1 MILPFVGEMLSRVGR
16 HPAVER
22 ALDALRHGP
31 GTCAQISG
39 LTDTAKALVVAHAAL
54 ALNRSVVM
62 LVESNARAELMFEP
76 IRFFFDALSGK
87 AGTQVCMLPEHDVL
101 PWQGL
106 SPHPAIA
113 ETRAASLWRFATGQV
128 SVLLVPVAAARMK
141 LRESAYYAGLAREL
155 RRESAEELE
164 ALNAHLAAVGYERH
178 DTVEM
183 PGQYAVRGGIV
194 DVFSPEAAR
203 PARLEFFGDTL
214 ESLREFDPRTQRS
227 VRTIDHTVLLPL
239 NEVRRQGEQL
249 EWLYRRKAAKECR
262 EAVEAP
268 LADVFPGWEFQ
279 ALQLLPPVGS
289 LFDLQN
295 ELVAILDEPEV
306 LGEASQ
312 KFSARVADAFQHA
325 SVSEH
330 GGPAAEPEVFFLND
344 LEWASSLQRIARLS
358 LSQLALSSQTPALS
372 RAEELLAQPTI
383 RYRGNVRAFMAEVRG
398 RLREGEQVIASAANI
413 GELERLADLCH
424 EYELAFQ
431 LGELGEHSTLSR
443 LAGDSS
449 AGSVPALTVLQARLQ
464 EGVTFP
470 ELKLTIFGTSDLF
483 ETLPVTERRRRPVAA
498 TFFSGASELQAGDYV
513 VHVDHGIGQFDGL
526 KLIPTDGT
534 ATECMQLRYADDARL
549 YVPLARMDLVQKYR
563 ALAGARPQLDR
574 LGGTAWASRKQ
585 RVRQSVTD
593 LAERLLRLYAQR
605 RSSEG
610 YAFPPDTTWQ
620 REFED
625 AFEFEE
631 TLDQGQAIQDVK
643 ADMERA
649 TPMDRLLCGDVGY
662 GKTEVAMRA
671 AFKAVS
677 DSRQVAVLA
686 PTTVLV
692 LQHFETFKRRFAAF
706 PVRVEMLSR
715 FRTAKEQKQVLTELA
730 AGRVDIVIGTHRLLS
745 KDVRFHD
752 LGLLVVDEEQRF
764 GVAAKERI
772 KELRRNVD
780 VLTLSATPIP
790 RTLHMSLVGLRDMSV
805 IETPPKDRLAI
816 QTVVAPFSEKLVQDA
831 IERELE
837 REGQVFFVHNRVQS
851 IYSVAAML
859 QRLVPRARIAVGHG
873 QMSERELEKVM
884 LRFVRREADI
894 LVSTSI
900 IENGLDI
907 PRCNTII
914 INRADRFGLAELY
927 QLRGRVGRSNQR
939 AYAFL
944 LVPAERSLSA
954 LARRRLAA
962 LREFSDLG
970 AGFRIAALDL
980 ELRGAGNLLGP
991 QQHGHV
997 NAVGFDLYCR
1007 MLERAVA
1014 EEKGETPQ
1022 PELRATLSLG
1032 LEIRIPPEYVPQE
1045 NVRLRAYQRIAAI
1058 SSEGE
1063 RDEVARELED
1073 RFGPLPR
1080 AVENLLDYALLKSV
1094 CERLGVAAVER
1105 RHDQI
1110 AVKFY
1115 EQTPVRPERLVALV
1129 RANASRGTRLDPSGV
1144 LWLPVKSAGPAPNAS
1159 AAAVTR
1165 NVLLQLEA

>member
-1 MILPFVGEMLSRVGR
+1 
-16 HPAVER
+16 
-22 ALDALRHGP
+22 
-31 GTCAQISG
+31 
-39 LTDTAKALVVAHAAL
+39 
-54 ALNRSVVM
+54 
-62 LVESNARAELMFEP
+62 
-76 IRFFFDALSGK
+76 
-87 AGTQVCMLPEHDVL
+87 
-101 PWQGL
+101 
-106 SPHPAIA
+106 
-113 ETRAASLWRFATGQV
+113 
-128 SVLLVPVAAARMK
+128 
-141 LRESAYYAGLAREL
+141 
-155 RRESAEELE
+155 
-164 ALNAHLAAVGYERH
+164 
-178 DTVEM
+178 
-183 PGQYAVRGGIV
+183 
-194 DVFSPEAAR
+194 
-203 PARLEFFGDTL
+203 
-214 ESLREFDPRTQRS
+214 
-227 VRTIDHTVLLPL
+227 
-239 NEVRRQGEQL
+239 
-249 EWLYRRKAAKECR
+249 
-262 EAVEAP
+262 
-268 LADVFPGWEFQ
+268 
-279 ALQLLPPVGS
+279 
-289 LFDLQN
+289 
-295 ELVAILDEPEV
+295 
-306 LGEASQ
+306 
-312 KFSARVADAFQHA
+312 
-325 SVSEH
+325 
-330 GGPAAEPEVFFLND
+330 
-344 LEWASSLQRIARLS
+344 
-358 LSQLALSSQTPALS
+358 
-372 RAEELLAQPTI
+372 
-383 RYRGNVRAFMAEVRG
+383 
-398 RLREGEQVIASAANI
+398 
-413 GELERLADLCH
+413 
-424 EYELAFQ
+424 
-431 LGELGEHSTLSR
+431 
-443 LAGDSS
+443 
-449 AGSVPALTVLQARLQ
+449 
-464 EGVTFP
+464 
-470 ELKLTIFGTSDLF
+470 
-483 ETLPVTERRRRPVAA
+483 
-498 TFFSGASELQAGDYV
+498 
-513 VHVDHGIGQFDGL
+513 
-526 KLIPTDGT
+526 
-534 ATECMQLRYADDARL
+534 
-549 YVPLARMDLVQKYR
+549 
-563 ALAGARPQLDR
+563 
-574 LGGTAWASRKQ
+574 
-585 RVRQSVTD
+585 
-593 LAERLLRLYAQR
+593 
-605 RSSEG
+605 
-610 YAFPPDTTWQ
+610 
-620 REFED
+620 
-625 AFEFEE
+625 
-631 TLDQGQAIQDVK
+631 
-643 ADMERA
+643 
-649 TPMDRLLCGDVGY
+649 
-662 GKTEVAMRA
+662 MRA

-692 LQHFETFKRRFAAF
+692 LQHFETFKRRFVAF
-706 PVRVEMLSR
+706 PIRVEMLSR
-715 FRTAKEQKQVLTELA
+715 FRTAREQKQVLAELA

-816 QTVVAPFSEKLVQDA
+816 QTVVAPFSEKLVRDA

-859 QRLVPRARIAVGHG
+859 QRLVPRARVAVGHG

-927 QLRGRVGRSNQR
+927 QLRGRVGRSHQR

-954 LARRRLAA
+954 LARRRLAV

-1014 EEKGETPQ
+1014 EQKGETPQ
-1022 PELRATLSLG
+1022 PELRATLNLG
-1032 LEIRIPPEYVPQE
+1032 LDIRIPPEYVPQE
-1045 NVRLRAYQRIAAI
+1045 NVRLRTYQRIAAVT
-1058 SSEGE
+1058 SEGQ